1 VTSGGDGPASER
13 APAPGSDSTST
24 VLFAGGGTGGHLYP
38 ALAIARTLVRLAP
51 SVRPFLVGARRGIEQ
66 QVLPQQSFAY
76 ELLDLHPVYR
86 PAVWRNWRTLRG
98 VVGSWSQL
106 GAIAA
111 RERPRLV
118 VGTGGYASGLPLA
131 HAVVHSIPIVQQ
143 IADSHPGITA
153 RLFARYC
160 RECYLGYPEA
170 TRFLAARKGGGGG
183 GGGELIDTG
192 NPIEPPIE
200 PRPNRRVTRG
210 QWGLTVD
217 ATVVLLVFGGS
228 QGSRALNQAVDGWVA
243 RGLPDGVALIWATG
257 QANYEQHAQ
266 RESSNV
272 RVRPYL
278 SPIADAYAAADMAL
292 TRAGAMTTAELCAWG
307 IPMVLVP
314 LPSAAANHQTANA
327 RALEA
332 AGAAIH
338 LPQAELTSDRI
349 GSMIE
354 ALANDPARRDR
365 ISAAALA
372 RGRPGAAETIARR
385 ILSLIEF
392 R

>member
-1 VTSGGDGPASER
+1 M
-13 APAPGSDSTST
+13 
-24 VLFAGGGTGGHLYP
+24 F
-38 ALAIARTLVRLAP
+38 
-51 SVRPFLVGARRGIEQ
+51 
-66 QVLPQQSFAY
+66 
-76 ELLDLHPVYR
+76 
-86 PAVWRNWRTLRG
+86 
-98 VVGSWSQL
+98 GSWSQL
-106 GAIAA
+106 GEIVA

-131 HAVVHSIPIVQQ
+131 HAVLRSVPIVQQ

-153 RLFARYC
+153 RFFARYC

-170 TRFLAARKGGGGG
+170 SRFLMGRRVGAGTQGGSEAP
-183 GGGELIDTG
+183 ELIDTG
-192 NPIEPPIE
+192 NPIEPPIV
-200 PRPNRRVTRG
+200 PRPNRRVARV
-210 QWGLTVD
+210 QWELTAD
-217 ATVVLLVFGGS
+217 ATVVVLVFGGS
-228 QGSRALNQAVDGWVA
+228 QGSRAINEAVDGWVA
-243 RGLPDGVALIWATG
+243 RGLPHGVALIWATG
-257 QANYEQHAQ
+257 QANYQRHAQ
-266 RESSNV
+266 RESFNV

-314 LPSAAANHQTANA
+314 LPTAAADHQTANA

-332 AGAAIH
+332 AGAAVY

-349 GSMIE
+349 ASTIQG
-354 ALANDPARRDR
+354 LANDPGRRDR
-365 ISAAALA
+365 IAAAALA